1 MFDAIYTK
9 VGIVS
14 NGLIGSAVF
23 NGDYMFS
30 QQGLL
35 YIDGITVF
43 SEDYESFDISVVDD
57 IFDGKEVV
65 SAFVPNI
72 LFDLK
77 TGRG

>member
-30 QQGLL
+30 QQGLM
-35 YIDGITVF
+35 YIDGVNLF
-43 SEDYESFDISVVDD
+43 SEAYESFDVSIVDD
-57 IFDGKEVV
+57 VFDGKDVT
-65 SAFVPNI
+65 SAFIPNI